1 MTRLNIIIKD
11 KKAIPVLEKLRSR
24 NLIGYSG
31 KRKTTKDKILTHLA
45 SEKTLAKDWLSKKED
60 EAWQDL

>member
-11 KKAIPVLEKLRSR
+11 KKAIPVLEKLRNR

-31 KRKTTKDKILTHLA
+31 VRKRTKDSVQTHLA
-45 SEKTLAKDWLSKKED
+45 SEKILAKDWLSKKED